1 MKFNEKTLSSRYIY
15 KGKII
20 NLKKDEVELING
32 KSADREVIEHSGGAC
47 VVCEKDGKVLLVNQF
62 RYPYNCELLELPAG
76 KINPNEAPEV
86 TAIRELEEE
95 GGIKAEK
102 VELLFKVYP
111 SPGYTN
117 EIIYVYKAIGL
128 NKSTQALDDGEFLD
142 VVWVE
147 KEQLRKMINSGEI
160 KDGKTLIGL
169 LAIL

>member
-1 MKFNEKTLSSRYIY
+1 MKFNEKTLSTNYIY

-20 NLKKDEVELING
+20 NLKKDEVELIDG
-32 KSADREVIEHSGGAC
+32 KKADREVIEHSGGAC

-62 RYPYNCELLELPAG
+62 RYPYGSELLELPAG
-76 KINPNEAPEV
+76 KINPNEAPEI

-117 EIIYVYKAIGL
+117 EIIYVYKATGL
-128 NKSTQALDDGEFLD
+128 TKSTQSLDDGEFLD
-142 VVWVE
+142 AVWVE
-147 KEQLRKMINSGEI
+147 KEQLRKMIKSGEI

>member
-117 EIIYVYKAIGL
+117 EIIYVYRAIGL

-147 KEQLRKMINSGEI
+147 KEQLRKMIKSGEI

>member
-1 MKFNEKTLSSRYIY
+1 MKFNEKTLNSEYIY
-15 KGKII
+15 KGKIL
-20 NLKKDEVELING
+20 NLRRDDVELVNG
-32 KSADREVIEHSGGAC
+32 SLAKREVIEHSGGAC
-47 VVCEKDGKVLLVNQF
+47 VVCEKDGKILLVNQF
-62 RYPYNCELLELPAG
+62 RYPYGSELLELPAG
-76 KINPNEAPEV
+76 KINPGESPET

-102 VELLFKVYP
+102 VELIFKVYP

-117 EIIYVYKAIGL
+117 EIIYVYRAVGL
-128 NKSTQALDDGEFLD
+128 QNTTQSLDEDEFLD

-147 KEQLRKMINSGEI
+147 KEQLKKMIKSGEI